1 MAGSAYREAVGYFEQ
16 ALAALAQLPERR
28 DTLEQSIDLRCD
40 LRNALLPLDEHARI
54 LDSLGTAETLAEQ
67 LGDDQRRGHIAG
79 QLCISLL
86 AMDEY
91 AHAIAAG
98 QQALALALASG
109 ARDILA
115 SAQTVL
121 AMVYLHGGD
130 FREAL
135 DVAQRAVAE
144 LTGTRR
150 YAHFGRLF
158 LPGVSSRC
166 YSAVCLAELGDITAG
181 RGVGEDAVRL
191 AEEVEQSYSIAL
203 ALLYVGMLHLR
214 QRDLQMAIPELERG
228 LALCQS
234 TNIRLHVPLLTA
246 SLGAAYA
253 LAGRG
258 VEARPLLDQTLEH
271 VATGGRFYHHAL
283 VLIELCDAL
292 LLVSRVEDAGLLASH
307 LLDLSRTHTGR
318 GYQAHA
324 YRLLGEVARHRE
336 PPDVNQATAHYRQAL
351 TLAEELGM
359 RPLQAHCHRSLGGLY
374 AAIGQREQA
383 YAELVTAVEMY
394 RGMEMTFWLPQT
406 ETALAQ
412 MEG

>member
-1 MAGSAYREAVGYFEQ
+1 
-16 ALAALAQLPERR
+16 
-28 DTLEQSIDLRCD
+28 
-40 LRNALLPLDEHARI
+40 
-54 LDSLGTAETLAEQ
+54 
-67 LGDDQRRGHIAG
+67 
-79 QLCISLL
+79 
-86 AMDEY
+86 
-91 AHAIAAG
+91 
-98 QQALALALASG
+98 
-109 ARDILA
+109 
-115 SAQTVL
+115 
-121 AMVYLHGGD
+121 
-130 FREAL
+130 
-135 DVAQRAVAE
+135 
-144 LTGTRR
+144 
-150 YAHFGRLF
+150 
-158 LPGVSSRC
+158 
-166 YSAVCLAELGDITAG
+166 
-181 RGVGEDAVRL
+181 
-191 AEEVEQSYSIAL
+191 
-203 ALLYVGMLHLR
+203 
-214 QRDLQMAIPELERG
+214 MAIPELERG

-258 VEARPLLDQTLEH
+258 VAARPLLDQTLEH

-292 LLVSRVEDAGLLASH
+292 LLVRRVEDAGLLASH

-359 RPLQAHCHRSLGGLY
+359 RPLQAHCHRGLGGLY

-412 MEG
+412 M